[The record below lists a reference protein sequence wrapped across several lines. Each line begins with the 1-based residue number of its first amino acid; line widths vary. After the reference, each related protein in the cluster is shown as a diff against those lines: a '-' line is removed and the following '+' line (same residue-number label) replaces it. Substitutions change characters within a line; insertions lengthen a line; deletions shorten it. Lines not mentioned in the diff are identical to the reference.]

1 MFKNIYNYREFFKT
15 SVSKEFRG
23 KYKKSALGVLWS
35 FINPLLQ
42 ILVYSV
48 VFSFI
53 TRSNIDNYTIFLI
66 VGLIP
71 WNFFSNTIM
80 QSTPSIVINGG
91 IIKKIYF
98 PREILPISVVTSNL
112 INFLI
117 SCLIIVIALFISGI
131 GITRYALFFPL
142 ILLLQ
147 YLFLIGMSLVISS
160 VTVYI
165 RDLEHFVNVLL
176 MLWLYATPVLYE
188 ASLIPVKLQTLFKLN
203 PMYHIIGAYRDILY
217 YQVLPDFKDLGIMF
231 IVCTIFFMFGYS
243 IFKKLEKRFAE
254 EL

>member
-15 SVSKEFRG
+15 SVFKEFRG

-71 WNFFSNTIM
+71 WNFFLI
-80 QSTPSIVINGG
+80 
-91 IIKKIYF
+91 
-98 PREILPISVVTSNL
+98 RLCNL
-112 INFLI
+112 HH
-117 SCLIIVIALFISGI
+117 
-131 GITRYALFFPL
+131 R
-142 ILLLQ
+142 LLL
-147 YLFLIGMSLVISS
+147 MV
-160 VTVYI
+160 
-165 RDLEHFVNVLL
+165 
-176 MLWLYATPVLYE
+176 
-188 ASLIPVKLQTLFKLN
+188 
-203 PMYHIIGAYRDILY
+203 
-217 YQVLPDFKDLGIMF
+217 
-231 IVCTIFFMFGYS
+231 
-243 IFKKLEKRFAE
+243 

>member
-1 MFKNIYNYREFFKT
+1 
-15 SVSKEFRG
+15 
-23 KYKKSALGVLWS
+23 
-35 FINPLLQ
+35 
-42 ILVYSV
+42 
-48 VFSFI
+48 
-53 TRSNIDNYTIFLI
+53 
-66 VGLIP
+66 
-71 WNFFSNTIM
+71 M
-80 QSTPSIVINGG
+80 QSTPSIIINGG

-117 SCLIIVIALFISGI
+117 SCLIIIIALFISGI

-142 ILLLQ
+142 ILVLQ

-188 ASLIPVKLQTLFKLN
+188 ASLIPVKFQTLFKLN

-231 IVCTIFFMFGYS
+231 IVCTIFFMLGYS